1 MRINKITKTSTAEAL
16 EKLIEF
22 VERFRKNVDWY
33 GIDGYYD
40 TCYRKDIKELEGR
53 VAFSRRVLEASKT
66 AVAVK
71 KEQ

>member
-1 MRINKITKTSTAEAL
+1 MHIDKITKTSTAEAL

-33 GIDGYYD
+33 GIDGYYREA
-40 TCYRKDIKELEGR
+40 YYQDIKELEGR
-53 VAFSRRVLEASKT
+53 VAFSRKVLEASKT

-71 KEQ
+71 EEQ

>member
-1 MRINKITKTSTAEAL
+1 MTELEFSNHALAEAL

-40 TCYRKDIKELEGR
+40 ICYRKDIKELEGR
-53 VAFSRRVLEASKT
+53 VAFSRKVLEASQQ
-66 AVAVK
+66 VVNN
-71 KEQ
+71 ER